1 MTTKILQVKIERC
14 AELKELGLNSVLIDN
29 EINRQ
34 IILAMVKIGK

>member
-1 MTTKILQVKIERC
+1 MSKRLQEKIKRY

-34 IILAMVKIGK
+34 IILAMVKAGK